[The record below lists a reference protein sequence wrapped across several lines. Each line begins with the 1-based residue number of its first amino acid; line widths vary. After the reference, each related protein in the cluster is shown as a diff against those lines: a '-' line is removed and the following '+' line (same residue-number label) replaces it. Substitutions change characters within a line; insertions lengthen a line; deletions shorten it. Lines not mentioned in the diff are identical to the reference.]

1 MWSLH
6 AQIHTHTHTHIETD
20 TQSLSPSPLLM
31 TDSCGSQLISA
42 LIMKTLLNQE
52 LFFCLMQLSLS
63 STAWKGE
70 SRNISS
76 SSLTLFPSLT
86 SFPVC
91 HSSAL
96 AALVIIWCTY
106 CSLLTW
112 QLSVWLLGS
121 SSLNESLNE
130 NVVILCS
137 PSLGFF
143 HSVLFSF
150 CQPSLTCIRPFS
162 LRLHQSFTACVFIWW
177 S

>member
-1 MWSLH
+1 
-6 AQIHTHTHTHIETD
+6 
-20 TQSLSPSPLLM
+20 M

-150 CQPSLTCIRPFS
+150 VLFHYVFTKASLHVCSSGEVNFNSWNENFYHLNPLVPSFPLRILTDRNT
-162 LRLHQSFTACVFIWW
+162 RRKQR
-177 S
+177 